1 VIASDVGYGT
11 LAHFNR
17 QFLQRKGMT
26 PRAFRASHQGAAHG
40 KHL

>member
-1 VIASDVGYGT
+1 VGYGT

-26 PRAFRASHQGAAHG
+26 PRAFRASYQGATP
-40 KHL
+40 